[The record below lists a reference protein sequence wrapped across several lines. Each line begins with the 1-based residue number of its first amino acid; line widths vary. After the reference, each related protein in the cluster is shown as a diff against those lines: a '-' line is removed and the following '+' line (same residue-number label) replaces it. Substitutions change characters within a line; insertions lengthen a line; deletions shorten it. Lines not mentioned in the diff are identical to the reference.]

1 LESESDPVA
10 VRPARWRSAGR
21 PISRDA
27 IVRIASMTKPVMAVA
42 AMMLVEEEGRLRLDE
57 PIDRL
62 ANLRTGV
69 C

>member
-1 LESESDPVA
+1 MAIGGP
-10 VRPARWRSAGR
+10 
-21 PISRDA
+21 PIWRDA
-27 IVRIASMTKPVMAVA
+27 IFRIASMTKPVMAVA